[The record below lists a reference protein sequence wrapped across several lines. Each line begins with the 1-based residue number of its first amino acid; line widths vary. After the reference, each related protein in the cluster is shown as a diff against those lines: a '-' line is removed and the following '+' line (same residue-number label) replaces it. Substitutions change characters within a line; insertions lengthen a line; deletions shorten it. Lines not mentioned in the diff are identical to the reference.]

1 MIGNGFPYVVFV
13 VFVEL
18 KLSKRNMDT
27 DPVRTYHLMIEA
39 IKFTYS
45 LRPGLGD
52 SDFEPKVKDVI
63 IFWNCVFIDKA

>member
-1 MIGNGFPYVVFV
+1 
-13 VFVEL
+13 
-18 KLSKRNMDT
+18 
-27 DPVRTYHLMIEA
+27 MIEA

>member
-1 MIGNGFPYVVFV
+1 
-13 VFVEL
+13 
-18 KLSKRNMDT
+18 MDT